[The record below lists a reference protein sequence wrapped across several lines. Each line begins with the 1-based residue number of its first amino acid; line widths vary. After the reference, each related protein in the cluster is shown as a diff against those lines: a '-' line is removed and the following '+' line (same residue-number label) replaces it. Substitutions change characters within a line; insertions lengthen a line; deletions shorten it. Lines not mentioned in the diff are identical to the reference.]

1 METDDSNWL
10 IDYEMMDD
18 ISSAVSA
25 TASFPSS
32 ATIDFSWVSQTA
44 NYSSTATGSA
54 AGQFEETEV
63 CKEARSRKRLK
74 LEACIPSG
82 SNKACREKMR
92 RDLINERFLELSSIL
107 EPTRP
112 PKTDKIAILSGAV
125 HVVTSLRT
133 EIQKLKESNLEMVEK
148 IHELKA
154 EKMEL
159 RDEKQKLKEDKRKLE
174 QQVNAAAMFAK
185 PAAASFSH
193 PILNLEGQ
201 VAAGKKMMPVVGYP
215 GFAMWQFMQPT
226 IVDTS
231 QDHVLHPPVA

>member
-1 METDDSNWL
+1 METDSNWL

-32 ATIDFSWVSQTA
+32 ATIDFSWVSQTV
-44 NYSSTATGSA
+44 NYSSTATGSTA
-54 AGQFEETEV
+54 CQFEDTEV
-63 CKEARSRKRLK
+63 CKEAGSRKRLK
-74 LEACIPSG
+74 LETCIPSG
-82 SNKACREKMR
+82 SKACREKMR

-125 HVVTSLRT
+125 RVVTSLRT
-133 EIQKLKESNLEMVEK
+133 EIEKLKESNLELVEK

-159 RDEKQKLKEDKRKLE
+159 RDEKQKLKEDKMKLE
-174 QQVNAAAMFAK
+174 QQVNGAAMFAK
-185 PAAASFSH
+185 PASFSH